1 MKKYAI
7 ILLAV
12 SLMIG
17 WFNQVEAQ
25 ENGMNGLLLGAGSG
39 ALIGQAIGRNTEAT
53 LIGTAVGTMLGYI
66 AGNEMDKNGGV
77 RVRTAYPPAYSYP
90 APPRR
95 YQPRSY
101 HYSGSIPGER
111 YDEGI
116 CRETEMLATI
126 DGRPEKI
133 FGVACLENGE
143 WVLQS
148 DNVNIAHTIII
159 DEDDDWYEHKRR
171 KAHFKHHRKQYRHY
185 PRHGRLY
192 YRSVW

>member
-12 SLMIG
+12 SLMTG
-17 WFNQVEAQ
+17 CFNQAEAQ

-66 AGNEMDKNGGV
+66 AGNEMDKTGGV
-77 RVRTAYPPAYSYP
+77 RVRSAYPPAYSYP
-90 APPRR
+90 PPPIRYRPGYHHSESLPGRR
-95 YQPRSY
+95 
-101 HYSGSIPGER
+101 HAER
-111 YDEGI
+111 V

-126 DGRPEKI
+126 DNRPEKI

-143 WVLQS
+143 WVFQS
-148 DNVNIAHTIII
+148 DNVNIAQTIII
-159 DEDDDWYEHKRR
+159 EEDDDWYKHKRR
-171 KAHFKHHRKQYRHY
+171 TAHFKRRGKQYRNH
-185 PRHGRLY
+185 PGRGKLY